1 MSATS
6 RERQRRYRERRKA
19 GLRVVRLVVDEV
31 ALSVV
36 LEGLNFVDPQD
47 GDEKALERG
56 LNEMIEVLC
65 GGGLDGDA

>member
-1 MSATS
+1 M
-6 RERQRRYRERRKA
+6 
-19 GLRVVRLVVDEV
+19 VDEV

>member
-1 MSATS
+1 MSAS
-6 RERQRRYRERRKA
+6 SKERQRRYRQRRKS

-56 LNEMIEVLC
+56 LNEMIHVLC
-65 GGGLDGDA
+65 GGLDSDA